1 VPGGNWS
8 GLGLGRHARAGRRAG
23 NGLGRFWLTG
33 DWLTGGRQHG
43 TVIPVPLP
51 VLTTGQIAAGHMAD
65 GRVIKIGGRDR
76 AGLVVTAR

>member
-1 VPGGNWS
+1 
-8 GLGLGRHARAGRRAG
+8 
-23 NGLGRFWLTG
+23 
-33 DWLTGGRQHG
+33 LTGGRQHG

-65 GRVIKIGGRDR
+65 GRVIKIGGRDH